1 MRKFVVTLTVC
12 AAAGVIACFDAV
24 AQQTDS
30 LSQSV
35 VTAAPKDMTPLRR
48 MSLSSSS
55 FYEGELQESGLA
67 GIKGISAL
75 APGVFIPDYGSRL
88 TTSVYIRGIGSRTG
102 DSPVGMYVDG
112 IPLSDKSAFDFLLS
126 DVERIDV
133 LRGPQ
138 STLYG
143 QNTMGGLIRVF
154 TKDPRHHSGTDVRLG
169 AATYGD
175 FDAGVTSYHHFRG
188 NVSAM
193 TGVSYSRRGGYWRN
207 EARGGEKVDDG
218 DDLSAR
224 VRLVASPS
232 EATTVDF
239 NLHYSYTGQGGYPYY
254 CGDSIAYNRRSSY
267 RRNMLG
273 AGLNVEHRMPDGT
286 VLNSVTGLQGL
297 ADRMVMDQ
305 DFTASDIYS
314 LVQRQR
320 LAQLSQE
327 FIARLERRGWRSVTG
342 VSLQA
347 KLSRTDGPV
356 TFHKDGVQWLET
368 LTRSM
373 AERYLPEVESGAM
386 TMRFSVE
393 DDILEDDLAFD
404 GRYKTPEVEAALF
417 HQSDFT
423 NLFGAEGLTAT
434 AGLRVDVRKSWLDY
448 SNKYHFSH
456 EYSLTGD
463 LTMPSGSRQIPM
475 VPKTAFDNAM
485 LFDGDMHDT
494 DFEFMPRLALQYDIP
509 RFGSVYA
516 SVSRGYRSGGYN
528 IQMFSEFLQTDMQN
542 VIKSQIAQSTIPV
555 VEGSRAIPDA
565 SKARILDVLA
575 GMEQPA
581 EQDIAGM
588 VRYEPEHAWNYEAG
602 SHMRL
607 LGGRLY
613 ADMAVFW
620 IETSDL
626 QISQM
631 APSGLGRVTVNAGK
645 SRSVGGELDVRASI
659 TDALSANVAYGYTHA
674 KFRDE
679 RDSYVPFMP
688 AHTLAANARYAWTLR
703 GWVDSVILSGG
714 WHGAGRIYWNE
725 DNDAWQDFYGAADA
739 RLTFGHKGCSLTLW
753 ASNILNDR
761 SQAFC
766 FTSMGRQFCQYTRPF
781 QAGLRA
787 DLHF

>member
-1 MRKFVVTLTVC
+1 MLALC
-12 AAAGVIACFDAV
+12 AAAVARSFVAG

-30 LSQSV
+30 LSESI
-35 VTAAPKDMTPLRR
+35 VTAAPKDMTPLRK

-55 FYEGELQESGLA
+55 FYAGELRESGLA

-154 TKDPRHHSGTDVRLG
+154 TKDPRQYEGTDIRLG
-169 AATYGD
+169 GATYGD
-175 FDAGVTSYHHFRG
+175 FDAGVTRYRHFG
-188 NVSAM
+188 KNLSAM
-193 TGVSYSRRGGYWRN
+193 AGVSYSRRGGYWRN

-218 DDLSAR
+218 DDVSAR
-224 VRLVASPS
+224 LRLVAAPS

-239 NLHYSYTGQGGYPYY
+239 NLYYTYTGQGGYPYY
-254 CGDSIAYNRRSSY
+254 NGDVIAYNRRSSY

-273 AGLNVEHRMPDGT
+273 AGLNVEHRLSDGT

-297 ADRMVMDQ
+297 ADKMVMDQ
-305 DFTASDIYS
+305 DFTAADIYS
-314 LVQRQR
+314 LVQKQS

-327 FIARLERRGWRSVTG
+327 LIMRHEREGWRSVTG
-342 VSLQA
+342 ISLQA
-347 KLSRTDGPV
+347 KLSKTDGPV
-356 TFHKDGVQWLET
+356 TFHKDGVQWLES
-368 LTRSM
+368 LTSSM
-373 AERYLPEVESGAM
+373 AGQYLPEVESGAM
-386 TMRFSVE
+386 TMKFVLE

-404 GRYKTPEVEAALF
+404 GTYKTPEAEAALF

-434 AGLRVDVRKSWLDY
+434 VGLRADVRKSWLDW
-448 SNKYHFSH
+448 SNRYHFSH
-456 EYSLTGD
+456 AYSLTGD

-475 VPKTAFDNAM
+475 VPQTTFDNASS
-485 LFDGDMHDT
+485 FDGNLHDT
-494 DFEFMPRLALQYDIP
+494 DFEFVPKLALQYDIP
-509 RFGSVYA
+509 RCGSVYA

-542 VIKSQIAQSTIPV
+542 TIKSQIAQATIPV

-565 SKARILDVLA
+565 SKSKILEALA
-575 GMEQPA
+575 GMQQPQD
-581 EQDIAGM
+581 QDIDGM
-588 VRYEPEHAWNYEAG
+588 VRYEPEHAWNYEVG
-602 SHMRL
+602 SHLRL

-613 ADMAVFW
+613 ADAAAFW
-620 IETSDL
+620 VEASDL

-631 APSGLGRVTVNAGK
+631 ARSGLGRVTVNAGK

-659 TDALSANVAYGYTHA
+659 TDALSASVAYGYTHA
-674 KFRDE
+674 KFRDD

-688 AHTLAANARYAWTLR
+688 AHTLAANARYAWMLH
-703 GWVDSVILSGG
+703 GWVDSIVLSGG

-725 DNDAWQDFYGAADA
+725 DNDAWQDFFGAADA
-739 RLTFGHKGCSLTLW
+739 RLTLGHGGCSLTLW
-753 ASNILNDR
+753 ASNIFNDR

-766 FTSMGRQFCQYTRPF
+766 FTSMGRQFYQKTRPF